1 MIEGCVELSGIPKD
15 IPDFGSVATM
25 PTQNPDYV
33 PGSSFTAE
41 DYYVWTRCDGATSLK
56 DIILMVG
63 LGVEKTVAILRKLR
77 EAGAIAVPGDA
88 SVPTPLEAEGSQPIE
103 ERRSPAASSVPLQRP
118 PTAQPVAKR
127 VNRPSAN
134 PPHPLTDAGTQ
145 PISDLGSQQDLPD
158 LGDLDSEELVAMSS
172 NVEIDETTRARII
185 GARRN
190 LNNYFALLGVEP
202 GVGKR
207 QLKRAYFRF
216 SKTFHPD
223 KFFGKQ
229 LGPFAAWIQEIF
241 ETSTRAFNELSDSR
255 RRKAY
260 EARVL
265 GLGEVGPRT
274 QTREE
279 HAEELFE
286 RACDHEIGGDSGQ
299 ALKLFGAACRIN
311 PKPAFVSR
319 AARCALQ
326 AQKLGLAED
335 YAKTAT
341 SLRPKDPSYA
351 RLLADVYRAA
361 GRLDEAESTIMR
373 AIDLNQENDVLMA
386 ELRIDLEKVQR
397 ARGAKGAR

>member
-1 MIEGCVELSGIPKD
+1 MSGIPKD
-15 IPDFGSVATM
+15 IPDFGSAATR

-41 DYYVWTRCDGATSLK
+41 DYYVWTRCDGSTSLK
-56 DIILMVG
+56 QIILMVG

-77 EAGAIAVPGDA
+77 SEGAIAVPNQA
-88 SVPTPLEAEGSQPIE
+88 MPEPLEAEGSQPLRAPTLRAATDVGE
-103 ERRSPAASSVPLQRP
+103 LARRRQTSKQAV
-118 PTAQPVAKR
+118 
-127 VNRPSAN
+127 
-134 PPHPLTDAGTQ
+134 HPLTDAGTQ
-145 PISDLGSQQDLPD
+145 PIVDMDSRELPSLGE
-158 LGDLDSEELVAMSS
+158 LDAEELVAMSAT
-172 NVEIDETTRARII
+172 VEIDDATKARII

-190 LNNYFALLGVEP
+190 LGNYFALLGVDA

-216 SKTFHPD
+216 SKDFHPD
-223 KFFGKQ
+223 RFFGKE
-229 LGPFAAWIQEIF
+229 LGPFADWIQRIF
-241 ETSTRAFNELSDSR
+241 ETSTKAFNELSDSR
-255 RRKAY
+255 RRKVY

-265 GLGEVGPRT
+265 GIGEVGAVT

-286 RACDHEIGGDSGQ
+286 RACDHEIGGDSEQ

-319 AARCALQ
+319 AARCALR

-335 YAKTAT
+335 YAKTAA

-351 RLLADVYRAA
+351 RLLADVFRAA
-361 GRLDEAESTIMR
+361 GRLDEAEQTIMR

-397 ARGAKGAR
+397 ARGGEGAR